1 MAVPMR
7 MNRPASRPGSATGPC
22 STGPGFAS
30 SKSSRCAWLSVA
42 AWPGAACLLIVA
54 VFTVALTNGGPW
66 VAVGFAGFIVW
77 LVFVITA
84 RVSLLRDRP
93 IP

>member
-1 MAVPMR
+1 M
-7 MNRPASRPGSATGPC
+7 
-22 STGPGFAS
+22 
-30 SKSSRCAWLSVA
+30 A

-54 VFTVALTNGGPW
+54 VFAVALTNGGPW
-66 VAVGFAGFIVW
+66 VAVGLAGFIVW

-84 RVSLLRDRP
+84 SVSLLRDHP